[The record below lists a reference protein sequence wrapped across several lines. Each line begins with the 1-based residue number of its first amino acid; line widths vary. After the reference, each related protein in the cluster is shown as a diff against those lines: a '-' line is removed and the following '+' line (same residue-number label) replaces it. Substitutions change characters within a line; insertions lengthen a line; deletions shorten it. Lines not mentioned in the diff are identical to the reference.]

1 MHISTEPGVT
11 QTIPKKIEY
20 RPSTLRRLWEAA
32 GAFLQEAGPWIRLSL
47 GAFLLPFVNW
57 LGIPSPCA
65 AALLLAVPTRG
76 TQALYPLA
84 GLAAS
89 FLFRLIGGTTLDIWQ
104 YAGCMGLWAVL
115 LFYRPKTLPSLVAMA
130 GLSML
135 PRAVSVM
142 VTGNVLSSLLA
153 CAAVPLCMGLTLAFQ
168 RGAVLLRDSRPILS
182 FQEKAFAIL
191 LALAIISGLG
201 YLRVWT
207 VNLGQAAAL
216 LSTLVCAYA
225 LGGVSGAAGGLLC
238 GAGLALCGHDSRL
251 ALHMALAGLAAGLV
265 SSGKKR
271 WLSALAALG
280 GHMVAFSLT
289 SFADPALPHLT
300 ALVGCL
306 LFLLVSER
314 PIERL
319 RTSGLA
325 AVPTGRGMEGLFVQQ
340 RLLRWE
346 SAMRAMS
353 DALPLVAGQETPPLT
368 GQDLAPYLCA
378 GCPEREMCF
387 GRNHPQT
394 RELLDNMVSQ
404 VVMGESP
411 MADYPNLGD
420 CPCIR
425 PEAVPGAMGQ
435 LLQARHAALASQA
448 KARFERAMTVTHLTA
463 MADAI
468 AEIRALTGG
477 ETLGD
482 MQAAYQINKA
492 MRDLS
497 YPGSLCYARRV
508 DGHLQAAIETDALA
522 PLGKQPHKLLRH
534 LQQSEGLSLGIVRTV
549 KNRTELEELPL
560 YSVEVGVASLCA
572 GQQSPWEEGR
582 ICGDA
587 IAAKQFPG
595 GRFVLLLSDGMGH
608 GPNAHWMSSKTLELL
623 LLCLEA
629 GYTRRQA
636 ITAVNGMI
644 LSGADAEGFATVDL
658 MDLSLWTGEIESE
671 KLGASASWLVRGNYI
686 KQVEGSSLP
695 LGVLEEVEPTSQS
708 FRMHSGDI
716 LIAMSDGV
724 ADVLG
729 DKQQMELTISESLYI
744 QPQRMADALLRSALL
759 ASGGIPKDDMTV
771 LTMLMVDRN
780 RSEAA
785 QGDWPKV

>member
-1 MHISTEPGVT
+1 MHVTTEPGVG
-11 QTIPKKIEY
+11 QAASEKMEY
-20 RPSTLRRLWEAA
+20 RPSTFRRLWESATSI
-32 GAFLQEAGPWIRLSL
+32 LQEASPWIRLSL
-47 GAFLLPFVNW
+47 GTFLLPFVNW
-57 LGIPSPCA
+57 LGVPSPCA
-65 AALLLAVPTRG
+65 AALILAVPTRG
-76 TQALYPLA
+76 AQALFSLA
-84 GLAAS
+84 GLAGS
-89 FLFRLIGGTTLDIWQ
+89 LLFRVIGGTALDLWQ
-104 YAGCMGLWAVL
+104 YVGCLGLWIIL
-115 LFYRPKTLPSLVAMA
+115 LFHRPKTLPGVVTLA
-130 GLSML
+130 GLSMA
-135 PRAVSVM
+135 PRTLAAIAA
-142 VTGNVLSSLLA
+142 GNAHFALLA
-153 CAAVPLCMGLTLAFQ
+153 CAAVPLCMGLAIAFQ
-168 RGAVLLRDSRPILS
+168 RGAVLLQDSRPILTL
-182 FQEKAFAIL
+182 QEKAFALL
-191 LALAIISGLG
+191 LALSILCGLG
-201 YLRVWT
+201 YLRIWV

-216 LSTLVCAYA
+216 VGTLACAYA
-225 LGGVSGAAGGLLC
+225 LGGASGAAGGLLC
-238 GAGLALCGHDSRL
+238 GVALALCGHDCRL
-251 ALHMALAGLAAGLV
+251 ALHLALGGLGAGLTAGL
-265 SSGKKR
+265 KKR
-271 WLSALAALG
+271 WLSALAALT
-280 GHMVAFSLT
+280 GHMLAFSLT
-289 SFADPALPHLT
+289 SFAEPSLPHIT
-300 ALVGCL
+300 ALAGAL
-306 LFLLVSER
+306 LFLPLSER
-314 PIERL
+314 VIERL

-325 AVPTGRGMEGLFVQQ
+325 TIPTGRGMDGLFVQQ

-353 DALPLVAGQETPPLT
+353 VALPTVPAPEMPPLT
-368 GQDLAPYLCA
+368 GQDLAPYLCG
-378 GCPEREMCF
+378 GCSEREMCF
-387 GRNHPQT
+387 GRHQSQI
-394 RELLDNMVSQ
+394 RELLDT
-404 VVMGESP
+404 VVRQAITGETP
-411 MADYPNLGD
+411 PGD
-420 CPCIR
+420 FPFLEECPCVR
-425 PEAVPGAMGQ
+425 PAAVPAAMGQ
-435 LLQARHAALASQA
+435 LLQARHASLAAHA

-482 MQAAYQINKA
+482 LQAAYQINKA
-492 MRDLS
+492 MRDLR

-534 LQQSEGLSLGIVRTV
+534 LQQAEGLALGIVRTV
-549 KNRTELEELPL
+549 KSRTELEELPL

-572 GQQSPWEEGR
+572 GQQNAWEEDR

-608 GPNAHWMSSKTLELL
+608 GSNAHFTSTKTLELL

-658 MDLSLWTGEIESE
+658 IDLSLWTGEIHSE

-695 LGVLEEVEPTSQS
+695 LGILEEVEPTSQS
-708 FRMHSGDI
+708 LRIHSGDI
-716 LIAMSDGV
+716 LIVMSDGV

-729 DKQQMELTISESLYI
+729 DHQQMELTISESLYI

-780 RSEAA
+780 RSESS
-785 QGDWPKV
+785 QGEWLKI

>member
-1 MHISTEPGVT
+1 MSI
-11 QTIPKKIEY
+11 
-20 RPSTLRRLWEAA
+20 
-32 GAFLQEAGPWIRLSL
+32 LQEAGPWICLSL
-47 GAFLLPFVNW
+47 GTFLLPFVSW
-57 LGIPSPCA
+57 LGVPSPCA

-76 TQALYPLA
+76 AQALFPLA
-84 GLAAS
+84 GLAGS
-89 FLFRLIGGTTLDIWQ
+89 LLFRLMGGTALDLWQ
-104 YAGCMGLWAVL
+104 YVGCLGLWAAL
-115 LFYRPKTLPSLVAMA
+115 LFHRPKTLPGIVTLA
-130 GLSML
+130 GLAML
-135 PRAVSVM
+135 PRALAAM
-142 VTGNVLSSLLA
+142 VAGTAHGALLA
-153 CAAVPLCMGLTLAFQ
+153 CAAVPLCMGLAIAFQ
-168 RGAVLLRDSRPILS
+168 RGAALLQDSRPILTL
-182 FQEKAFAIL
+182 QEKAFALL
-191 LALAIISGLG
+191 LALSVLSGLG
-201 YLRVWT
+201 YLRLWV

-216 LSTLVCAYA
+216 VCTLACAYA
-225 LGGVSGAAGGLLC
+225 LGGAWGAAGGLLC
-238 GAGLALCGHDSRL
+238 GAALALCGHDSRL
-251 ALHMALAGLAAGLV
+251 ALHMALGGLAAGLTFHL
-265 SSGKKR
+265 KKR
-271 WLSALAALG
+271 WLSALAALA

-289 SFADPALPHLT
+289 SFADPALPHVT
-300 ALVGCL
+300 ALVGAL
-306 LFLLVSER
+306 LFLPLSER
-314 PIERL
+314 PIDRL

-325 AVPTGRGMEGLFVQQ
+325 AVPAGRGMDGLFVQQ

-346 SAMRAMS
+346 SAMRAMAE
-353 DALPLVAGQETPPLT
+353 ALPAAPLKEPSPLS
-368 GQDLAPYLCA
+368 GQDLAPYLCG

-387 GRNHPQT
+387 GRRQGQIQ
-394 RELLDNMVSQ
+394 ELLDAMVHQ
-404 VVMGESP
+404 
-411 MADYPNLGD
+411 AIARDYPFGD
-420 CPCIR
+420 YPLVEECPCVR
-425 PEAVPGAMGQ
+425 PEAVPAAMGQ

-482 MQAAYQINKA
+482 LQAAYQINKA
-492 MRDLS
+492 MRDLH

-534 LQQSEGLSLGIVRTV
+534 LQQAEGLSLGIVRTV

-572 GQQSPWEEGR
+572 GQQNAWEEER
-582 ICGDA
+582 VCGDA

-608 GPNAHWMSSKTLELL
+608 GPNAHFVSTKTLELL

-644 LSGADAEGFATVDL
+644 LSGAEAEGFATVDL
-658 MDLSLWTGEIESE
+658 MDLSLWTGEIQSE

-695 LGVLEEVEPTSQS
+695 LGILEEVEPTSQS
-708 FRMHSGDI
+708 LRIHSGDI
-716 LIAMSDGV
+716 LIVMSDGV

-729 DKQQMELTISESLYI
+729 EGQQMELTISESLYI

-759 ASGGIPKDDMTV
+759 ASGGVPKDDMTV
-771 LTMLMVDRN
+771 LTLLMVDRS
-780 RSEAA
+780 RSESS
-785 QGDWPKV
+785 QGEWLKI